1 MHRTLRHSFVAALLT
16 VGAARPA
23 HAQNLGPFRQFLA
36 IEPYYAR
43 TQLDV
48 GSGVPRVSLN
58 GYGGR
63 LWVNLAPFAGPHR
76 NLISHGALAFF
87 ATYSP
92 DQANRNSTVLHYG
105 AQHDAFFVNR
115 PLGGFID
122 PFVSVGAGGFRIK
135 TGTLASTNFSLSPG
149 GGIRIPIPNRLQLR
163 VDARDVMIFGSRT
176 GTAGAK
182 RTSQNLE
189 LLGALG
195 ITF

>member
-1 MHRTLRHSFVAALLT
+1 MRNLLRATLASVLVAAPT
-16 VGAARPA
+16 VLQ
-23 HAQNLGPFRQFLA
+23 AQNLGPFRQFLA

-48 GSGVPRVSLN
+48 GPNADRVGTN

-87 ATYSP
+87 ASYTPEQSGKNP
-92 DQANRNSTVLHYG
+92 KIWHYG
-105 AQHDAFFVNR
+105 AQHDAFFLHT
-115 PLGGFID
+115 PLGHVID
-122 PFVSVGAGGFRIK
+122 PFISVGAGAFRLSS
-135 TGTLASTNFSLSPG
+135 GGVSTTKFALSPG

-163 VDARDVMIFGSRT
+163 VDARDAMLFGMANGVS
-176 GTAGAK
+176 GAK
-182 RTSQNLE
+182 RTSHNIE

>member
-1 MHRTLRHSFVAALLT
+1 MNRSLRTAVFAATMLVSAT
-16 VGAARPA
+16 GAR
-23 HAQNLGPFRQFLA
+23 AQNLGPFRQFLA

-48 GSGVPRVSLN
+48 GPGVARIGLN

-92 DQANRNSTVLHYG
+92 GQAGRNSTVWHYG

-115 PLGGFID
+115 PLRGVID
-122 PFVSVGAGGFRIK
+122 PFVSVGAGAFRISS
-135 TGTLASTNFSLSPG
+135 GSVSTTRFALSPG
-149 GGIRIPIPNRLQLR
+149 GGIRIPVPNRLELR
-163 VDARDVMIFGSRT
+163 GEARDAMIFGSPT

-182 RTSQNLE
+182 RTSHNIEWLA
-189 LLGALG
+189 ALG

>member
-1 MHRTLRHSFVAALLT
+1 MHRTLRQSIYAALVT
-16 VGAARPA
+16 IGAALPA
-23 HAQNLGPFRQFLA
+23 PAQNLGPFRQFLA

-43 TQLDV
+43 TRLDV
-48 GSGVPRVSLN
+48 GTTAPRVNLN

-92 DQANRNSTVLHYG
+92 NQANRNFTVLHYG

-122 PFVSVGAGGFRIK
+122 PFVSVGAGGLRTK
-135 TGTLASTNFSLSPG
+135 SGTLATTKFALSPG

-163 VDARDVMIFGSRT
+163 FDARDMMIFGSRT
-176 GTAGAK
+176 GPAGAK